1 VDNIK
6 RMFGV
11 TAAMIT
17 PFDEND
23 NLDVAGIKRLV
34 NFLIEKG
41 VNCLYPTGTTGE
53 AFKLSVAERKLVAE
67 TVIGEVD
74 ARVPVF
80 VHVGASNI
88 NDVME
93 LAMHAYE
100 CGADGVGVMT
110 PTFFKVDERE
120 MLAYYMEICR
130 ALPDVLPIYMYNIPQ
145 LSANDLKPNTI
156 KEVLS
161 SCKNIRGI
169 KYSYPDILR
178 IQEYLGIGD
187 GFSVLA
193 GADAMALAALCLG
206 CDGIVSG
213 VASVYPEPYVEIY
226 RAYSRGE
233 MVKARE
239 FQRMA
244 NRYSHALKNGSNTG
258 YFKAALNY
266 RGIDVGHVR
275 KPNLD
280 ITEFEKKEL
289 LKKLETLD
297 AEFQKMINRDK

>member
-1 VDNIK
+1 
-6 RMFGV
+6 
-11 TAAMIT
+11 
-17 PFDEND
+17 
-23 NLDVAGIKRLV
+23 
-34 NFLIEKG
+34 
-41 VNCLYPTGTTGE
+41 
-53 AFKLSVAERKLVAE
+53 
-67 TVIGEVD
+67 
-74 ARVPVF
+74 
-80 VHVGASNI
+80 
-88 NDVME
+88 
-93 LAMHAYE
+93 
-100 CGADGVGVMT
+100 MT
-110 PTFFKVDERE
+110 PTFFKVNDRE
-120 MLAYYMEICR
+120 MEAYYMEVSKS
-130 ALPDVLPIYMYNIPQ
+130 LPDAFPIYMYNIPQ
-145 LSANDLKPNTI
+145 LSANDLIPDTI